1 MTRLIRILGL
11 LSITMIAVAC
21 TSISASEL
29 ASELSSHGTII
40 ITRHPTPVPTATRVP
55 NPTPQPF
62 QDHDH
67 DGITLEELKAFC
79 HPTILHGTGGC
90 FLVFPD

>member
-1 MTRLIRILGL
+1 MKLIRLLGL
-11 LSITMIAVAC
+11 LGITMIAVAC

-40 ITRHPTPVPTATRVP
+40 ITKHPTPVPTATVVP
-55 NPTPQPF
+55 TATPQVF
-62 QDHDH
+62 Q
-67 DGITLEELKAFC
+67 GITLEELKAFC